1 MNKWRFRVIEWLNCP
16 RLGSSR
22 SRLWS
27 YHAACLLESALGINT
42 LGTKRM
48 GTGVGRRKSWA
59 VMQATDG
66 LSQTMGNSGARM
78 ALQSCLK
85 LRQDGQVFI
94 LPLNQVLDMG
104 SLRRVDF
111 GWGGS
116 AAEADLKG
124 VDSCWPYF
132 QRLEQQV
139 LHWHRNWAAHPCVQ
153 NVKKVPHTW
162 VVRAGLEQTLDL
174 SN

>member
-1 MNKWRFRVIEWLNCP
+1 MKKWRFRVIEWLNCP
-16 RLGSSR
+16 RLGSSG

-27 YHAACLLESALGINT
+27 YAACLLGSGLGTNT

-48 GTGVGRRKSWA
+48 ATGVGRRKSWA

-66 LSQTMGNSGARM
+66 LTQTMGNSGATM

-94 LPLNQVLDMG
+94 LPLNRVLDMG

-116 AAEADLKG
+116 AAEADPKG
-124 VDSCWPYF
+124 VDSCWPHF
-132 QRLEQQV
+132 QHLKQQV
-139 LHWHRNWAAHPCVQ
+139 LHWHRNWVVHPRVQ
-153 NVKKVPHTW
+153 NVKKVPPTW
-162 VVRAGLEQTLDL
+162 VVRADLEQTLNP